1 MSKKGSALRVALIE
15 KTGVVEI
22 FGDPGLEIFQVT
34 KVDDETVGISFLTG
48 EGEGDCPV
56 MPVYEGA
63 VAIVPVLAV
72 GEGDV
77 AIGLGTSEHIGS
89 DLRVGRQ
96 VPLVRDE
103 GVCRRCIGCVPGGI
117 IETG

>member
-1 MSKKGSALRVALIE
+1 MSKQGFALWVALIE

-22 FGDPGLEIFQVT
+22 LGDPGFEIFQVT
-34 KVDDETVGISFLTG
+34 KVDHETIGITFLAG

-56 MPVYEGA
+56 MAVYEGA

-77 AIGLGTSEHIGS
+77 AVSFA
-89 DLRVGRQ
+89 
-96 VPLVRDE
+96 
-103 GVCRRCIGCVPGGI
+103 
-117 IETG
+117 TG

>member
-1 MSKKGSALRVALIE
+1 MPKLSKEGFALRVALIE

-22 FGDPGLEIFQVT
+22 LCDPGFEIFQVT
-34 KVDDETVGISFLTG
+34 KVDDKTVGISFLTG

-77 AIGLGTSEHIGS
+77 A
-89 DLRVGRQ
+89 VGFA
-96 VPLVRDE
+96 
-103 GVCRRCIGCVPGGI
+103 
-117 IETG
+117 TG